1 MRYAWIDGHRQEFAL
16 ADLCSALEISVS
28 GYRSLKQGGT
38 PDRLRLTDAQMVALI
53 RAIHAELKG
62 AYGSPRRVRE
72 LRAWSFPANKDWG

>member
-1 MRYAWIDGHRQEFAL
+1 M